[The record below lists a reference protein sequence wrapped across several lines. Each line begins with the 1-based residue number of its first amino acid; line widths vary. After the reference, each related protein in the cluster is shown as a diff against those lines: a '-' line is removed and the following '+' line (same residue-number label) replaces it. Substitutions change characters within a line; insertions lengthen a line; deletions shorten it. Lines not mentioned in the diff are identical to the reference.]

1 MKLYITILSVLFSL
15 YSAQAAESYHVAGKV
30 GTDRNRSVA
39 QLAITTNNILCVLE
53 HTGTVTLFAA
63 DGSLIRTF
71 STGLKATEAM
81 AVAPDGNLYVLET
94 LMKKKKI
101 KVRARM
107 RTINVPN
114 GVNCILFDLSGKR
127 LMSLRLDGLMSAQ
140 AAHVVAGKLVVA
152 DPVKKRLVFFDIKTC
167 KQTATVER
175 GLRLCCD
182 IFDFCEAPNE
192 TISVANLGAFSVS
205 RYDLNGKLIGK
216 FGRRGRGLDEFHGC
230 CNPVS
235 VGYLP
240 NGRIVSVEK
249 DPTRIKIY
257 DADAKN
263 AQKIEGVEE
272 LVKGCSF
279 IPMAID
285 SAGTIYL
292 AAEKGYIVKCIP
304 KGQKLLPK
312 K

>member
-1 MKLYITILSVLFSL
+1 MKFLCFIIGFVFFLCSVE
-15 YSAQAAESYHVAGKV
+15 ADVEYHVSGKV
-30 GTDRNRSVA
+30 GTDRKRAVA
-39 QLAITTNNILCVLE
+39 QLAVTTNNILCVLE

-63 DGSLIRTF
+63 DGSLIRSF
-71 STGLKATEAM
+71 STGLKTTEAM

-94 LMKKKKI
+94 LMKQKKI

-107 RTINVPN
+107 RTINVPD
-114 GVNCILFDLSGKR
+114 GVNCVLFDLSGKR
-127 LMSLRLDGLMSAQ
+127 ISSLRLKGLMSAQ

-167 KQTATVER
+167 KQTAVVEK

-182 IFDFCEAPNE
+182 IFDFCVAPNE
-192 TISVANLGAFSVS
+192 TISVANLGDFSVS
-205 RYDLNGKLIGK
+205 RYDLNGHLISK

-257 DADAKN
+257 DANAKN
-263 AQKIEGVEE
+263 AQIIQGVEE

-279 IPMAID
+279 IPMTID
-285 SAGTIYL
+285 SNGTIYL
-292 AAEKGYIVKCIP
+292 AAEKGYIVKCTP
-304 KGQKLLPK
+304 KTLPK